1 MTDKT
6 GTTDLPELTA
16 DHRADAPL
24 SSAQRRVLFLSEL
37 EPDSA
42 FYHNLNAYRLTG
54 PLQPAVLARC
64 LEEITAR
71 HEVLRTAFLEVDGV
85 PVQRVTAPAPTP
97 LPVIDLRALPRPVR
111 EREHQRL
118 MLAERSRPF
127 DLAAGAVA
135 RFTVVLL
142 GAEQAVLLAS
152 FHHAVIDGWSL
163 AVFGRELQDLY
174 EAFQIGLPSPLAPLP
189 VQYAEFS
196 RWQQEWS
203 RSAKGARQLDFW
215 VERLSGAPALLRLP
229 TDRPRPAVQSYRGAT
244 HRFRLPAELAA
255 QLTGL
260 GARSGA
266 TLHMVL
272 LSAFALLLSRY
283 SGDHDLVVG
292 GPVANRRRPELH
304 GLIGFFAN
312 TLLYRVRPDLHASFE
327 ELLAQVRRTCL
338 EAYEHQDVPVDE
350 IAQRLAP
357 ERDLGHNPL
366 YQVNFTLHNTPSLT
380 ESMADLRVL
389 LLDTDADAARFDL
402 DLNVLQ
408 TPDGL
413 ECFIDYATDLF
424 DAATVARF
432 ARSFEVLLT
441 AVAEDPSHPAG
452 AYPIVPGDELHRI
465 LREWNDT
472 AAPVPGTTL
481 TALFEAQAARTPEAV
496 AVAVVD
502 AGGAELGYGELDRSA
517 NRLAHHLRAVG
528 ARPGEVVALL
538 LDPAP
543 ETIAVLLGVMK
554 SGAAFLLLDPAH
566 PAERLA
572 AMLADSGA
580 AVLVT
585 RGEPGVET
593 DARVVRLDTDGEAI
607 AARPDTAP
615 DSGATQDDPLYLMY
629 TSGSTGA
636 PKAVVLAHRHLVNYL
651 SWVTGRFAPER
662 GSGVPVHSS
671 LAFDLTVTS
680 VFAPLLVGQHLLL
693 PPSGAAPGTALPLLL
708 DRAAPGTDLAFVKL
722 TPSHLRLLEH
732 RGSGRLP
739 ARTVIIGGEGL
750 YEESIA
756 DLRGPDGPVLV
767 NEYGPT
773 ETAVACTA
781 HQVSAQRSPFGRVPI
796 GTPIAN
802 TRVYVLD
809 EAMRPVPVGVTGEL
823 YVGGAGVG
831 YGYWRRPALTAE
843 RFVPDP
849 FADEPGARLYRTGDF
864 VRHLPGGDLEYL
876 GRRDEQVKLRGY
888 RIELGEIE
896 AALTAHPAVRQCA
909 VDLVRRPSGEDQL
922 TAFVRLRP
930 QSQAANWRH
939 ERLEEWH
946 RLYEDTY
953 RDLREEAD
961 PSFNLAGW
969 SSSYTGRPLDR
980 GEMAAWLDDTVARI
994 RALNPARV
1002 LEIGCGTGMITSRV
1016 AGSCSSY
1023 LGTDLSPAAIAYL
1036 RRTLP
1041 GTPAAGAELLAAPA
1055 HLSVP
1060 EGREFD
1066 TVVLNS
1072 VIQYFPSVDYL
1083 LEVLERAVAA
1093 MPAGGHIFL
1102 GDLRSLPL
1110 LELFHTSVQA
1120 HKAPAA
1126 MRISELRSRI
1136 QRAVANEPELCLGP
1150 GLFEGL
1156 ARRWP
1161 RLLKVRTLLKRG
1173 RYRNELSRY
1182 RYDVV
1187 LTVRAADSPACSS
1200 AYSSIDSPVD
1210 SSIDPEPDRH
1220 ELDWA
1225 AEGLELEAFTRT
1237 LGERTPQ
1244 RLLLRNIPNGRL
1256 SADNELHRLLAERD
1270 SASSVGELLGATG
1283 ARVPGGVEPEDLWA
1297 LEEQHGYRVELS
1309 WHTGRADG
1317 AFDALLV
1324 RKDTFGAPASRRLTE
1339 PLAAFEPQRYAND
1352 PLWHRAASAAVPQI
1366 TEHLRERL
1374 PEPMLPGRF
1383 VVLAQLP
1390 LTPNGKADRAMLR
1403 RLAADPAGAERPAL
1417 EVAARPLTATE
1428 QAVAEI
1434 WQELLHCTD
1443 VTAEDDFFGLG
1454 GHSLLTLQLV
1464 FRLRRRFEVELP
1476 VRTPFEYRTLSE
1488 LAAHLDELLSQA
1500 APTASAAERP
1510 RLTRAA
1516 RTAAM
1521 APSFAQERLWIADQL
1536 RPGDVEYNVPAFDRL
1551 RGPLDVT
1558 ALQRA
1563 LNGIV
1568 ERHEVLRTVLVAPD
1582 GLPLQSIRPHHPFE
1596 VPLLDLGAL
1605 TPEAREAELERL
1617 ADLEYHRPF
1626 DLAEGPMLRAHL
1638 VRLAPEDHALLLSF
1652 HHIVHDAW
1660 SMGLFTAELRELY
1673 TAFSTGRTPAAAPLP
1688 VQYADYAAWERRLQ
1702 EEGHFDRQLDHWRQR
1717 LDGVA
1722 QLPPLPTDHPRPAR
1736 LSSAGRIVPV
1746 RYPEGTA
1753 RAVRALA
1760 QETNTTAFTVL
1771 LTALGAALH
1780 EYTGLTDLAVG
1791 TDVANRQEPETE
1803 RMIGFFVNQLVLRLD
1818 ASGDPSGRGLLRRTR
1833 ATVLEALAH
1842 QQVPFDLVVRALNP
1856 RRSGSHAPLFQVKL
1870 VLDTTAGSG
1879 KREGGGESLAGLTV
1893 QPMPSRLDTTR
1904 YDLALILRDAP
1915 DGLDGFL
1922 EYRAELFEEA
1932 TVHRLLGRLSALLDG
1947 LLADPDRP
1955 LSRLAE
1961 GEAPWSSS

>member
-1 MTDKT
+1 MS
-6 GTTDLPELTA
+6 DLTSPTEPTE
-16 DHRADAPL
+16 HTSETDAPL

-54 PLQPAVLARC
+54 PLELPVLARC
-64 LEEITAR
+64 LDEITAR
-71 HEVLRTAFLEVDGV
+71 HEVLRTAFLEVAGT
-85 PVQRVTAPAPTP
+85 PVQRVVPPGPAP
-97 LPVIDLRALPRPVR
+97 LPVVDLRGLPRTVR
-111 EREHQRL
+111 EREHRRL

-174 EAFQIGLPSPLAPLP
+174 EAFQMGLPSPLEPLP
-189 VQYAEFS
+189 VQYAGFS

-203 RSAKGARQLDFW
+203 RSAEGARQLEFW

-244 HRFRLPAELAA
+244 HRFRISAELGA
-255 QLTGL
+255 QLTEL

-266 TLHMVL
+266 TPHMVL
-272 LSAFALLLSRY
+272 LSAFALLLARY
-283 SGDHDLVVG
+283 SGDRDLVVG
-292 GPVANRRRPELH
+292 GPIANRRRPELH

-312 TLLYRVRPDLHASFE
+312 TLLYRVRPDLGASFE

-350 IAQRLAP
+350 IAQRLSP

-366 YQVNFTLHNTPSLT
+366 YQVNFTLHNTPPLT
-380 ESMADLRVL
+380 ESMADLRVR
-389 LLDTDADAARFDL
+389 LLDTDSDAARFDL
-402 DLNVLQ
+402 DLNILQ
-408 TPDGL
+408 TPEGL

-432 ARSFEVLLT
+432 ARSFELLLT
-441 AVAEDPSHPAG
+441 AVAADPSRPAG
-452 AYPIVPGDELHRI
+452 AYPIVPDEELHRI

-472 AAPVPGTTL
+472 AAPVPEATL
-481 TALFEAQAARTPEAV
+481 TELFEAQAARTPEAV
-496 AVAVVD
+496 AVSAEGV
-502 AGGAELGYGELDRSA
+502 ELGYRELDRTA
-517 NRLAHHLRAVG
+517 NRLAHHLRALG
-528 ARPGEVVALL
+528 ARPGEVVAVL

-543 ETIAVLLGVMK
+543 ETIAVLLGIMK

-566 PAERLA
+566 PDSRHA
-572 AMLADSGA
+572 AVLADSGA
-580 AVLVT
+580 AALVT
-585 RGEPGVET
+585 RGEPRVTGVK
-593 DARVVRLDTDGEAI
+593 VVRLDTEWEAI
-607 AARPDTAP
+607 AAGPDTAP
-615 DSGATQDDPLYLMY
+615 TGGATPQDTLYLMY
-629 TSGSTGA
+629 TSGSTGT
-636 PKAVVLAHRHLVNYL
+636 PKAAVLAHRHLVNYL
-651 SWVTGRFAPER
+651 SWVTGRFTPED
-662 GSGVPVHSS
+662 GAGVPVHSS

-680 VFAPLLVGQHLLL
+680 VFAPLLVGQRLLL
-693 PPSGAAPGTALPLLL
+693 PPAQAAPGTALPLLL
-708 DRAAPGTDLAFVKL
+708 DQVAPGAQTAFVKL

-732 RGSGRLP
+732 REPAPGAGRLP

-750 YEESIA
+750 YEDSIA
-756 DLRGPDGPVLV
+756 DLRGPGGPVLV

-781 HQVSAQRSPFGRVPI
+781 YQVGEECSASGRVPI

-802 TRVYVLD
+802 ARVYVLD
-809 EAMRPVPVGVTGEL
+809 DAMRPVPVGVTGEL

-849 FADEPGARLYRTGDF
+849 FAEEPGARLYRTGDF
-864 VRHLPGGDLEYL
+864 ARHLPSGDLEYL
-876 GRRDEQVKLRGY
+876 GRRDEQVKLRGH

-909 VDLVRRPSGEDQL
+909 VDLVPRPSGEDQL

-930 QSQAANWRH
+930 QSQAADWQH
-939 ERLEEWH
+939 ERLDEWH

-953 RDLREEAD
+953 RDLREDGDAT
-961 PSFNLAGW
+961 FNLAGW
-969 SSSYTGRPLDR
+969 NSSYTGRPLDD

-994 RALNPARV
+994 RALRPERV

-1016 AGSCSSY
+1016 AGSCASY

-1041 GTPAAGAELLAAPA
+1041 GTAAEGAELLAAPA

-1066 TVVLNS
+1066 TVVVNS
-1072 VIQYFPSVDYL
+1072 VIQYFPSVEYL

-1093 MPAGGHIFL
+1093 MPAGGHVFL

-1126 MRISELRSRI
+1126 MRIAELRSRVR
-1136 QRAVANEPELCLGP
+1136 RAVANEPELCLDP
-1150 GLFEGL
+1150 RLFEEIGQ
-1156 ARRWP
+1156 RWP
-1161 RLLKVRTLLKRG
+1161 GIREVRILPKRG
-1173 RYRNELSRY
+1173 RYRNELSCF

-1187 LTVRAADSPACSS
+1187 LTVGAPGDS
-1200 AYSSIDSPVD
+1200 
-1210 SSIDPEPDRH
+1210 EPDGS

-1225 AEGLELEAFTRT
+1225 DEGLDLEA
-1237 LGERTPQ
+1237 LA
-1244 RLLLRNIPNGRL
+1244 RLLDEQKPPRLRLRNVPNGRL
-1256 SADNELHRLLAERD
+1256 TAAGELHRLLAEREP
-1270 SASSVGELLGATG
+1270 AASVGELLGA
-1283 ARVPGGVEPEDLWA
+1283 AVREPGGVDPEDLWA
-1297 LEEQHGYRVELS
+1297 LEERHGYRVELS

-1317 AFDALLV
+1317 ALEAVLV
-1324 RKDTFGAPASRRLTE
+1324 REDTTAATPSARTAE
-1339 PLAAFEPQRYAND
+1339 PLPAFEPRRYAND

-1366 TEHLRERL
+1366 TEHLRRQL
-1374 PEPMLPGRF
+1374 PEPMLPARF
-1383 VVLAQLP
+1383 VVLAELP
-1390 LTPNGKADRAMLR
+1390 LTSNGKADRAMLR
-1403 RLAADPAGAERPAL
+1403 RLASDPAADAAGAERPAI
-1417 EVAARPLTATE
+1417 EVAARPLTDTE
-1428 QAVAEI
+1428 QAVAAI
-1434 WQELLHCTD
+1434 WQDLLHCTE

-1476 VRTPFEYRTLSE
+1476 VRAPFEHRTLGE
-1488 LAAHLDELLSQA
+1488 LAAHLDGLLNA
-1500 APTASAAERP
+1500 TATPEASAAERP
-1510 RLTRAA
+1510 RLVSVA
-1516 RTAAM
+1516 RSEEM

-1536 RPGDVEYNVPAFDRL
+1536 RPGDIEYNVPAFDRL
-1551 RGPLDVT
+1551 HGPLDLA

-1568 ERHEVLRTVLVAPD
+1568 ARHEVLRTVLVAPE
-1582 GLPLQSIRPHHPFE
+1582 GLPLQSVRPYRPFE
-1596 VPLLDLGAL
+1596 APLIDLGGL
-1605 TPEAREAELERL
+1605 PPEVREAELERL

-1626 DLAEGPMLRAHL
+1626 ALAEGPMLRTHL

-1660 SMGLFTAELRELY
+1660 SMGLFMGELRELY
-1673 TAFSTGRTPAAAPLP
+1673 GAFSAGRAPATPPLP
-1688 VQYADYAAWERRLQ
+1688 VQYADYAAWERRLLD
-1702 EEGHFDRQLDHWRQR
+1702 EGHFDKQLDHWRR
-1717 LDGVA
+1717 HLDGVA

-1736 LSSAGRIVPV
+1736 LSSAGRVLPV
-1746 RYPEGTA
+1746 RWPERTA
-1753 RAVRALA
+1753 QAVRALA
-1760 QETNTTAFTVL
+1760 QETNTTPFAVL

-1780 EYTGLTDLAVG
+1780 EYTGRTDLAVG
-1791 TDVANRQEPETE
+1791 TDVANRQEPESE

-1818 ASGDPSGRGLLRRTR
+1818 ASGDPSGRGLLRRAR

-1856 RRSGSHAPLFQVKL
+1856 RRSGSHAPLFQVKM
-1870 VLDTTAGSG
+1870 VLDTTP
-1879 KREGGGESLAGLTV
+1879 GGDAEEPPAGLEV
-1893 QPMPSRLDTTR
+1893 RPMPSRLDTTR
-1904 YDLALILRDAP
+1904 CDLALILRDAP
-1915 DGLDGFL
+1915 DGLSGFL
-1922 EYRAELFEEA
+1922 EYRAELFEEP
-1932 TVHRLLGRLSALLDG
+1932 TVHRLLGRISALLEG
-1947 LLADPDRP
+1947 LLVDPDRP
-1955 LSRLAE
+1955 LSRLAA
-1961 GEAPWSSS
+1961 GEAPWS